1 MSLIISSNFAA
12 SYAARNLEI
21 NNDKLTNSLNKL
33 SSGHRIIRPND
44 DAGGMAVQLKMN
56 AAIHRGFAAKNNIQ
70 NAISLLQTQ
79 DGVLQTA
86 TAVVDRIG
94 ELKAMSNDPTKN
106 STDLQN
112 YNEEYQVLRDQLND
126 LQFERFN
133 GISMFT
139 TFSTTNGSKD
149 PTTEGVFKVW
159 TTDQGDVNNTNQTG
173 PSVTIEGVYLSNT
186 SGGSLG
192 TFASISYSVSAGYSG
207 AVTGQ
212 FSGGIADANLTM
224 DGILSDLQ
232 NLANERAV
240 NGALQSRFG
249 FAYDQASITKS
260 NMEAARSRIIDVDIA
275 EESTNFARVN
285 ILTQASA
292 SVLAQ
297 ANQTSQTALR
307 LLMA

>member
-44 DAGGMAVQLKMN
+44 DAGGMAVQLKMK

-86 TAVVDRIG
+86 TSVVDRIG

-133 GISMFT
+133 GISMFNT
-139 TFSTTNGSKD
+139 SQGATDGTK
-149 PTTEGVFKVW
+149 EGVFQVW
-159 TTDQGDVNNTNQTG
+159 TTDQGDINNGTQVG
-173 PSVTIEGVYLSNT
+173 PSVTIKGVFLA
-186 SGGSLG
+186 SGGNSTASVFYSLSTG
-192 TFASISYSVSAGYSG
+192 HNMGG
-207 AVTGQ
+207 DVTSQ
-212 FSGGIADANLTM
+212 SSGGIASSYLSM
-224 DGILSDLQ
+224 DSILSDLQ
-232 NLANERAV
+232 NLANARAV

>member
-44 DAGGMAVQLKMN
+44 DAGGMAVQLKMI
-56 AAIHRGFAAKNNIQ
+56 AAIHRGVAAKNNIQ
-70 NAISLLQTQ
+70 NASSLLQTQ

-139 TFSTTNGSKD
+139 TFSTTNGAKD
-149 PTTEGVFKVW
+149 PSTEGVFKVW
-159 TTDQGDVNNTNQTG
+159 TTDQGDVSNTNQTG

-186 SGGSLG
+186 SGVSTG
-192 TFASISYSVSAGYSG
+192 TFASVSYSVSAGYSG

-212 FSGGIADANLTM
+212 FAGGIASTNLSMDA
-224 DGILSDLQ
+224 ILSDLQ
-232 NLANERAV
+232 NLSNERAV
-240 NGALQSRFG
+240 NGALQSRLG
-249 FAYDQASITKS
+249 FAYDNASITKS
-260 NMEAARSRIIDVDIA
+260 NMEAARSRILDVDIA
-275 EESTNFARVN
+275 EESTNFAKYN
-285 ILTQASA
+285 ILMQAST
-292 SVLAQ
+292 SILSQ
-297 ANQTSQTALR
+297 ANQSSQTALR

>member
-133 GISMFT
+133 GISMFNT
-139 TFSTTNGSKD
+139 SQGATDGTKD
-149 PTTEGVFKVW
+149 GVFKVW
-159 TTDQGDVNNTNQTG
+159 TTDQGDVNNATQVG
-173 PSVTIEGVYLSNT
+173 PSVTITGVFLA
-186 SGGSLG
+186 SGGNPDAAVFYSLSTG
-192 TFASISYSVSAGYSG
+192 HSMGG
-207 AVTGQ
+207 DVTSQ
-212 FSGGIADANLTM
+212 STGGIASSYLSM
-224 DGILSDLQ
+224 DSILSDLQ
-232 NLANERAV
+232 NLANARAV